1 MPPPPNSP
9 PSTPAPAELDD
20 IDRTLLQTLTTSGR
34 LANNRLAARAGIAP
48 STAIA
53 RLRSL
58 VDRKVIRR
66 FTIDID
72 PVAVGRPVQAV
83 VALRLRSHD
92 RAQINAVM
100 QLLPTLPEVVQ
111 TFHVAGDDDW
121 LLHVAVPSAEALRDF
136 VLDHLTVHEA
146 VVHTR
151 TTLVFSH
158 DHGHTGPL

>member
-1 MPPPPNSP
+1 MPPRPKEV
-9 PSTPAPAELDD
+9 PSADLDHV
-20 IDRTLLQTLTTSGR
+20 DRVLLKTLADQGR

-48 STAIA
+48 STALA

-58 VDRKVIRR
+58 VDRRVIRR

-72 PVAVGRPVQAV
+72 PGAVGRPVQALIAV
-83 VALRLRSHD
+83 RLRSHD
-92 RAQINAVM
+92 RAQISTVM
-100 QLLPTLPEVVQ
+100 RLLPTLPEVVQ
-111 TFHVAGDDDW
+111 SFHVAGDDDW
-121 LLHVAVPSAEALRDF
+121 LLHVAVASAEDLRDF

-158 DHGHTGPL
+158 DHGYTGPL